1 MLFLFLLYVKP
12 ILTALS
18 IADDTGPCHDPL
30 VTAIGYRYFET
41 LFRTYIKDGQ
51 NTIKRWINM
60 YNA

>member
-51 NTIKRWINM
+51 NTIKR
-60 YNA
+60 